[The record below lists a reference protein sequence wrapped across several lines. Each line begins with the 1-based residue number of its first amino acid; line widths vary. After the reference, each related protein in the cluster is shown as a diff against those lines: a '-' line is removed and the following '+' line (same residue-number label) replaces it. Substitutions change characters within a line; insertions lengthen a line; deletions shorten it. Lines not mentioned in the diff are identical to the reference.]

1 MDQQTLAFFRDLSI
15 MLLCLEA
22 FILMLIPGIILFFAQ
37 RYLRRFRHWLR
48 LPLLRVQVYAL
59 RVQHLTMR
67 ATDGVARVPI
77 AMQMIAT
84 RVRVTA
90 RHLARNP

>member
-1 MDQQTLAFFRDLSI
+1 MDQQTLAFLRDLSVI
-15 MLLCLEA
+15 LLCLEA
-22 FILMLIPGIILFFAQ
+22 FILLLVPLVIVFFAQ

-48 LPLLRVQVYAL
+48 LPLLRVQVYTL
-59 RVQHLTMR
+59 RVQHLAMR

-77 AMQMIAT
+77 AMHMLGTQ
-84 RVRVTA
+84 VEVTI